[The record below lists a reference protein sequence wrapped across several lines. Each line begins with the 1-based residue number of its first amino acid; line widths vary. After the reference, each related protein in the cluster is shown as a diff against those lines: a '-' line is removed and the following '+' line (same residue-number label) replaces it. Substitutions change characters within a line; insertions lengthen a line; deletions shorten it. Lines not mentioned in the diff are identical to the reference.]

1 MRTLMAL
8 GAAAA
13 SLILLATPAA
23 NAQSGNHGYCYVYG
37 PDMKTVYVSDP
48 YAVPSGPD
56 MAFQEFGNYLSQN
69 QGITK
74 RPGCDS
80 GYNGRAVATQA
91 RQKRIT
97 EAQQQG
103 IKVVEIRWPL

>member
-13 SLILLATPAA
+13 SLILLATAAA

-56 MAFQEFGNYLSQN
+56 MSFQEFGNYLSQN
-69 QGITK
+69 QGVTK

-91 RQKRIT
+91 RQNLIT
-97 EAQQQG
+97 EARQRG